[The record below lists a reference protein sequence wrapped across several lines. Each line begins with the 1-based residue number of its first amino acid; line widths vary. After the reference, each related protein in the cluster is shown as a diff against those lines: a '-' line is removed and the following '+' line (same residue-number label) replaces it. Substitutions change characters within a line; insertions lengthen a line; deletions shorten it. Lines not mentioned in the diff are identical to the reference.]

1 MDDRRRSE
9 MDGFD
14 SWAADQGLPAT
25 HYLQGDEIICQ
36 GAGCDLCELEAS
48 ARAERDH
55 ESRVS

>member
-1 MDDRRRSE
+1 